1 MLTVFALALV
11 RPHRARWARV
21 LLVLASVAQIVLA
34 WTWSFDSARYA
45 DWLHTVL

>member
-34 WTWSFDSARYA
+34 WTRFRA
-45 DWLHTVL
+45 